1 MAASSASSVQLYY
14 FDFTFFTTEKD
25 KISDQKLV
33 LDWCKEACSEYG
45 FQLENPPSGK
55 LHFQGRIKLINRR
68 RLSGFFGK
76 KNPLTAQCHWSVTSN
91 GAVGGNTKDVFHY
104 VTKPETRVDG
114 PWTHMDTPG
123 PVLFDDVTRPCR
135 DITLKPFQQTIV
147 DMAKVYSKR
156 QVDVIYDRNGNI
168 GKSVIT
174 NYLYT
179 FHGAMTLPCFNNQK
193 DVLQAASSACYRGKT
208 KEHIPC
214 FIFDLPRSLFKKG
227 LGEFFAAIEQIKMV

>member
-1 MAASSASSVQLYY
+1 
-14 FDFTFFTTEKD
+14 
-25 KISDQKLV
+25 
-33 LDWCKEACSEYG
+33 
-45 FQLENPPSGK
+45 
-55 LHFQGRIKLINRR
+55 
-68 RLSGFFGK
+68 
-76 KNPLTAQCHWSVTSN
+76 
-91 GAVGGNTKDVFHY
+91 
-104 VTKPETRVDG
+104 
-114 PWTHMDTPG
+114 MDTPG

-227 LGEFFAAIEQIKMV
+227 LGEFFAAIEQIKNGMMMDTRYKFRITNIDPPRIIIFTNIIFNENYLSKRYD